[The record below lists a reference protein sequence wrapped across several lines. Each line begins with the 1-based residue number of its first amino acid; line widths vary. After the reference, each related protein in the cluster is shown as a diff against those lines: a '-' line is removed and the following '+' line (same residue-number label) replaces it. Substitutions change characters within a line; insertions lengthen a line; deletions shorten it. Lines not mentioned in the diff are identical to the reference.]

1 MGTTSQEQTSKLDDV
16 SPDELVAAINDP
28 DAAKRLMSER
38 GWSREDLA
46 ARAEQLSRELSAG
59 VSAIN
64 VV

>member
-1 MGTTSQEQTSKLDDV
+1 MTQEAGSGNGAQLDIAAD
-16 SPDELVAAINDP
+16 DLVAAINDP
-28 DAAKRLMSER
+28 GKAEKLMADT
-38 GWSREDLA
+38 GLTKQDLA